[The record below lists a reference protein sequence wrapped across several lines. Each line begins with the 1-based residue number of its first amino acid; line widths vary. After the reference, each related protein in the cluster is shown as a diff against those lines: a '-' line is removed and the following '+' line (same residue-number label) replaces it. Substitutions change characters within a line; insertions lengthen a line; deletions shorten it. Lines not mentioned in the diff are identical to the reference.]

1 MQGVNG
7 MRLKNV
13 FSIVIVVLF
22 SMIISVPSIAQAFDR
37 PIDAIRTTVDAVLN
51 TMKDKTLSDPAK
63 KEERRSKISALLRE
77 RFNFQEMAKRSLAK
91 HWKERTPEEKK
102 LFVDIFSDLLEASY
116 IGKIEAYTDEKVRY
130 DKEVIKKKDKYA
142 VVSTSIVTKEV
153 DIPIDYKVINKG
165 KGWFVYD
172 VVIEGVSFISTYRS
186 QYNKVIIKESFASLI
201 DKMKKKLEEVN
212 SKEGNKSTAKS

>member
-1 MQGVNG
+1 MNG
-7 MRLKNV
+7 MRLKNLI
-13 FSIVIVVLF
+13 SIVVAVFFCTITHV
-22 SMIISVPSIAQAFDR
+22 SSIAQASDR
-37 PIDAIRTTVDAVLN
+37 PIDAIQATVDAVLN
-51 TMKDKTLSDPAK
+51 TIKDKALSDPAR
-63 KEERRSKISALLRE
+63 KEERRKKISALLRE

-102 LFVDIFSDLLEASY
+102 QFVDIFSDLLEASY

-142 VVSTSIVTKEV
+142 VVSTSVVTKDV

-165 KGWFVYD
+165 DGWFVYD

-186 QYNKVIIKESFASLI
+186 QYNKVIIKESFAGLI

-212 SKEGNKSTAKS
+212 SGEGNKNTAES

>member
-1 MQGVNG
+1 
-7 MRLKNV
+7 MRLKNL
-13 FSIVIVVLF
+13 FSIVVVVLF
-22 SMIISVPSIAQAFDR
+22 SIIINVSSIAQAYDK
-37 PIDAIRTTVDAVLN
+37 PIDAIRTTIDAVLN
-51 TMKDKTLSDPAK
+51 VMKDKALSDPAK

-77 RFNFQEMAKRSLAK
+77 RFNFLEMAKRSLAK

-116 IGKIEAYTDEKVRY
+116 IGKIEAYTDEKIRY

>member
-1 MQGVNG
+1 

-22 SMIISVPSIAQAFDR
+22 SIIISVPSIAQAFDK
-37 PIDAIRTTVDAVLN
+37 PIDAIRITVDAVLN
-51 TMKDKTLSDPAK
+51 IMKDKALSDPAK

-165 KGWFVYD
+165 EGWFVYD

>member
-1 MQGVNG
+1 
-7 MRLKNV
+7 MRLKYV

-22 SMIISVPSIAQAFDR
+22 SMIISAPSIAQAFDK

-51 TMKDKTLSDPAK
+51 TMKDKALSDPAK

-130 DKEVIKKKDKYA
+130 DKEVIKRKD
-142 VVSTSIVTKEV
+142 
-153 DIPIDYKVINKG
+153 
-165 KGWFVYD
+165 
-172 VVIEGVSFISTYRS
+172 
-186 QYNKVIIKESFASLI
+186 
-201 DKMKKKLEEVN
+201 
-212 SKEGNKSTAKS
+212 